1 MAVTELRAAAAVI
14 LLQRV
19 LARDL
24 EPDAALREWPDI
36 DTESD
41 ELLAASWHDL
51 SHYAADEDIRAKDLR
66 YANFQTELLKR
77 RIEEIKQKFSNRR
90 RAADE

>member
-1 MAVTELRAAAAVI
+1 MPRSIEAAVLNTYGPGGRI
-14 LLQRV
+14 RIGISAGELHSLMGPP
-19 LARDL
+19 DL
-24 EPDAALREWPDI
+24 
-36 DTESD
+36 
-41 ELLAASWHDL
+41 
-51 SHYAADEDIRAKDLR
+51 ADEDIRAKDLR